1 MEMMGKRYAELLI
14 EYYYIYE
21 RKCYEEDRQRE

>member
-21 RKCYEEDRQRE
+21 RKCYEEDRQGE